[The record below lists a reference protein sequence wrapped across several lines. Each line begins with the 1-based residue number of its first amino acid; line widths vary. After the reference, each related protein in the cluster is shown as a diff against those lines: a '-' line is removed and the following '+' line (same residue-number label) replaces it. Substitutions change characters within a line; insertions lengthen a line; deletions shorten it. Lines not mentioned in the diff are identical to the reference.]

1 MSNQIPKIYDPL
13 VQLLQDAAD
22 GANQHGDAVGLKQN
36 PEAAIRTDLEAL
48 IGTPAGPNNNPP
60 AEPGLKSL
68 WDTAKAKK
76 TTMTAALR
84 TAESNGRALALTC
97 IGTLRPVLGQKWN
110 SAWNAAGFTTSSL
123 AVPAHPQGMLLKLRA
138 YYDANPGR
146 EVKEVNGIDCTGA
159 ACQADADAI
168 GAAVKA
174 SNESNT
180 DAGTAQKNL
189 QNGID
194 AARARGSG
202 LLAELTQLLDD
213 NDPRWL
219 AFGFELPGH
228 PGSPDVPQNLTVTP
242 GATGSHTLFAH
253 CSDARRAEGY
263 RFTVSNAADNA
274 QLAQDLTQDAEDT
287 LNQLPSGAQVKV
299 TVSAR
304 NATGESQPSAAVTVT
319 VP

>member
-1 MSNQIPKIYDPL
+1 MNNQVPEYYDPL

-22 GANQHGDAVGLKQN
+22 GAKQHGTAVGLKQN
-36 PEAAIRTDLEAL
+36 TEPDIRADLQSL
-48 IGTPAGPNNNPP
+48 IGTPAGPNDNPP
-60 AEPGLKSL
+60 AVPGLKAL
-68 WDTAKAKK
+68 WNTAKTNK
-76 TTMTAALR
+76 TTAIAAVR
-84 TAESNGRALALTC
+84 TAESNGRALAMAC
-97 IGTLRPVLGQKWN
+97 IGTLKPVLGQKWN
-110 SAWNAAGFTTSSL
+110 SQWDAAGFSSGSL
-123 AVPAHPQGMLLKLRA
+123 AVPAHPQGLLLKLRA
-138 YYDANPGR
+138 YYTSNPAR
-146 EVKEVNGIDCTGA
+146 EVKAVNGIDCTGA
-159 ACQADADAI
+159 ACQSAADAI
-168 GAAVKA
+168 EAAVKA

-180 DAGTAQKNL
+180 NAGTAQANL

-219 AFGFELPGH
+219 AFGFEMPGH
-228 PGSPDVPQNLTVTP
+228 PGSPDVPQNLTVMP
-242 GATGSHTLFAH
+242 GAAGSHTLFAH
-253 CSDARRAEGY
+253 CDDARRADGY
-263 RFTVSNAADNA
+263 RFTVSNAADNS

-287 LNQLPSGAQVKV
+287 LSQLPSGAQVKV

>member
-22 GANQHGDAVGLKQN
+22 GANQHGATIGLKQN
-36 PEAAIRTDLEAL
+36 TEPDIRADLTAL
-48 IGTPAGPNNNPP
+48 IGVPAGPNNNPP
-60 AEPGLKSL
+60 AEPGLKAL

-84 TAESNGRALALTC
+84 SVESNGRALAMAC
-97 IGTLRPVLGQKWN
+97 IGTLKPVLGTQWN
-110 SAWNAAGFTTSSL
+110 SAWNAAGFTTRSL
-123 AVPAHPQGMLLKLRA
+123 AVPTHPQGLLLKLRA
-138 YYDANPGR
+138 YYTSNPAR
-146 EVKEVNGIDCTGA
+146 EVKAVNGIDCTGA
-159 ACQADADAI
+159 ACQAAADAI
-168 GAAVKA
+168 EAAVKA

-180 DAGTAQKNL
+180 DAGTAQANL

-194 AARARGSG
+194 AGRARGSG
-202 LLAELTQLLDD
+202 LLAELTQLLDG

-242 GATGSHTLFAH
+242 GAAGSHTLFAH
-253 CSDARRAEGY
+253 CDDARRAEGY
-263 RFTVSNAADNA
+263 RFTVSNAADNS
-274 QLAQDLTQDAEDT
+274 QLAQDLTQDAEDA
-287 LNQLPSGAQVKV
+287 LSQLPSGAQVKV